1 MQKTMKDKAAGENKI
16 KSKPTE
22 RIWVKVLIGLVSTA
36 IFFTFFFIVAG
47 RFDWVRGWSYV
58 GLIVVGQGLS
68 ALYIWRKNPELLKRR
83 SRMGD
88 GTKGWDKVLLS
99 FFGIAYFCSLMVGAL
114 DTKFGWSV
122 MSGWFWLAGAIPYLF
137 FVIVLT
143 WAMAVNTYFEKTVRI
158 QTDRGHKVVDTGPYR
173 IVRHPGYAG
182 TIFGFLLP
190 VPFLLG
196 SWWAFVPACFG
207 ILFLVIRTVLE
218 DKMLGRE
225 LEGYK
230 EYARKVRYRL
240 VPGLW

>member
-1 MQKTMKDKAAGENKI
+1 METKAAGDNI
-16 KSKPTE
+16 IQPNVTE
-22 RIWVKVLIGLVSTA
+22 RIWIKVLIGLVSTA